1 MRLAAY
7 IQHDLR
13 RRIRSGDALLQ
24 KLTLPGLAH
33 SYGVSPTPVRVAV
46 GQLIREGYVRKLA
59 NGRLAIHRRRG
70 GAGGPGEAIQTPRT
84 TGDWDRILVR
94 EVLLASL
101 GRDAV
106 YLREEAL
113 AKKHGVG
120 RSVIRHAFSR
130 FVGAGLLESIPRRG
144 RLVHPLREKDVRA
157 YLEVRETLEL
167 KALDLARPHLVRD
180 DLRRMLEGNPAPKA
194 GQPARLDNHLHQYL
208 IDKSGNRYIRDFFRQ
223 YVALY
228 YTMLFDYAAPEA
240 KVVSDMARQHRQIL
254 RALIRSDWRRARK
267 ALANHIRSQGAVLSR
282 LPSLA
287 RHPADLEDASCPK

>member
-13 RRIRSGDALLQ
+13 RRIRSGEALLQ

-46 GQLIREGYVRKLA
+46 GQWIREGYVRKLA

-94 EVLLASL
+94 EVWLASL

-130 FVGAGLLESIPRRG
+130 LVGAGLLESVPRHG
-144 RLVHPLREKDVRA
+144 RLVHP
-157 YLEVRETLEL
+157 
-167 KALDLARPHLVRD
+167 
-180 DLRRMLEGNPAPKA
+180 
-194 GQPARLDNHLHQYL
+194 HQYL
-208 IDKSGNRYIRDFFRQ
+208 FDKSGNRYIRDFFRQ